1 MDAYSDELGEYT
13 DLEVNVK
20 APQLVRNLR
29 RIEVGFEHF
38 EEFGQS
44 EIGANVG
51 NRHQTFNDRNL
62 CVHTQ
67 RTRKVTRIR
76 KKKTSNE
83 R

>member
-1 MDAYSDELGEYT
+1 
-13 DLEVNVK
+13 
-20 APQLVRNLR
+20 LR